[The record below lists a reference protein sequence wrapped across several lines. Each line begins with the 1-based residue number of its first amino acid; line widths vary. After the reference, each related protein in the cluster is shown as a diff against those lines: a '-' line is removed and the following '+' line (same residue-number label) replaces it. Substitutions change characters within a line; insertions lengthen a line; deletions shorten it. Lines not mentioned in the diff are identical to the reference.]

1 MKRNNIPTTQIAV
14 LITSL
19 SVDKNNE
26 HPAFLRSLGTV
37 LYQVIDHYELLGA
50 IICYW
55 HYLCYDLLAHIS
67 HVFHLT
73 DVQNEQELFKAD
85 IQRFLSQTKLVD
97 FCQTEKMKRVC
108 PPEFSELVVA
118 FEWPDSVNLERVEE
132 FRKDYL
138 ENYHFHEYTMI
149 LGFVERKEEPF
160 FCFRI
165 TWFVPTLMCKI
176 LQGTTPAPKTF
187 CYVAY
192 GERWRVG
199 YLVKPVYESCV
210 CPLGKDCFALLQKF
224 KVMSSTKRYVTLS
237 QNFTLTIILATISI
251 TNSAHKDQ

>member
-50 IICYW
+50 IYW

-176 LQGTTPAPKTF
+176 LQGTTP
-187 CYVAY
+187 
-192 GERWRVG
+192 
-199 YLVKPVYESCV
+199 
-210 CPLGKDCFALLQKF
+210 DALLRRHF
-224 KVMSSTKRYVTLS
+224 AMSHMVRGGELDTWLNLS
-237 QNFTLTIILATISI
+237 MVCMSLVCV
-251 TNSAHKDQ
+251 H